1 MSVPMAKYKTG
12 QMKRTLQTL
21 RKCASLPKSR
31 PANQRLG
38 VQNAPILTLDPER
51 VVIDELHLRLR
62 IGDVLVRNLV
72 WEIVDS
78 EGADLSLLESCIRQQ
93 CSVSF
98 RVWEARD
105 PDGKPSGKYDWTSLQ
120 GEDMKKLISL
130 LPPHFSSLL
139 RSEICQTM
147 ANIWKVM

>member
-1 MSVPMAKYKTG
+1 MAKYKTG

-105 PDGKPSGKYDWTSLQ
+105 PEVWLDITPGWRYEEAYQSIATALQ
-120 GEDMKKLISL
+120 LFAKEWDLPNYGQHLEGNVIPLIL
-130 LPPHFSSLL
+130 F
-139 RSEICQTM
+139 
-147 ANIWKVM
+147 W